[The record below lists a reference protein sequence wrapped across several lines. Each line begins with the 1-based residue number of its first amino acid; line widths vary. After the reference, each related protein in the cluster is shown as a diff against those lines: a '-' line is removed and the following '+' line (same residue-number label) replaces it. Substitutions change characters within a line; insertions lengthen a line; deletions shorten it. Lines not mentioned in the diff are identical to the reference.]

1 MIQGFTLMRRS
12 ALLLL
17 SLVIVQVSVG
27 CGPGGPPRLAT
38 IKVTAKLLVDDKPF
52 GPAQIS
58 LSPTEAA
65 RTKLPN
71 ATGTVAKDG
80 AVTLSSYQGSV
91 GIVPGTYS
99 VSLISADASM
109 QIPSVVP
116 ATVEIKQSDT
126 SVEIH
131 LKSAKANDPN
141 ASMTPI
147 LAPTP

>member
-1 MIQGFTLMRRS
+1 MRRN

-17 SLVIVQVSVG
+17 SLVIVQSSSG
-27 CGPGGPPRLAT
+27 CGPGGPPQLPT

-52 GPAQIS
+52 GPALLS

-71 ATGTVAKDG
+71 ATGTVTKEG
-80 AVTLSSYQGSV
+80 VVTLSSYQGSV

-99 VSLISADASM
+99 VSLTSDSKSSTP
-109 QIPSVVP
+109 IPSIVP
-116 ATVEIKQSDT
+116 ATVEVKQSDT
-126 SVEIH
+126 AITIQ
-131 LKSAKANDPN
+131 LTSAKPNDPN
-141 ASMTPI
+141 ASMTPM

>member
-1 MIQGFTLMRRS
+1 MRRY

-17 SLVIVQVSVG
+17 GLVIVQVSFG
-27 CGPGGPPRLAT
+27 CGPGGPARQPT
-38 IKVTAKLLVDDKPF
+38 INVTAKLLVDDKPF
-52 GPAQIS
+52 GPALVS
-58 LSPTEAA
+58 LSPTAEA

-71 ATGTVAKDG
+71 ATGTVTKDG
-80 AVTLSSYQGSV
+80 VVTLSSYQGSV

-99 VSLISADASM
+99 VSLTSDPKSSTP
-109 QIPSVVP
+109 IPSVVP

-126 SVEIH
+126 AIEIQ

-147 LAPTP
+147 LPPTP

>member
-1 MIQGFTLMRRS
+1 MRRS

-17 SLVIVQVSVG
+17 SLVIVQASVG

-80 AVTLSSYQGSV
+80 ALTLSSYQGSV